1 MLTLMNFRV
10 LLAVSETGSIRHA
23 AQKLGRTPSAVS
35 MSLKQLEESLGA
47 PLFDGDRKANPTR
60 FGWDCVETA
69 RDLLNHYDSACAN
82 LTAKAHTESSHCT
95 VAAVVSFAA
104 EILPAAVRLVRQKV
118 PEFRI
123 SLRESLSVRLGDLV
137 ADGLVDVGFGRGPSS
152 REEVLYEPLF
162 VDRYSLVCEE
172 HHPLAAHSQGVDWDM
187 VLAQPLVAFE
197 NYEGYVRDV
206 LERSPVTLQVSS
218 ASSAFAMIRAGM
230 GSCVMPN
237 LSRSL
242 APGGV
247 RFLPI
252 TDPAAHRTV
261 GILRRRSRRLSP
273 STMLLL
279 DRVRS
284 TVAVQAVRLGLE
296 PVMDQSKTAS

>member
-10 LLAVSETGSIRHA
+10 LVAVAETGSIRVA

-35 MSLKQLEESLGA
+35 MSLKQLEEAIGT
-47 PLFDGDRKANPTR
+47 PLFDGDRKAHPTR
-60 FGWDCVETA
+60 LGWNCVETA
-69 RDLLNHYDSACAN
+69 RDLLNHYDTACASI
-82 LTAKAHTESSHCT
+82 TANARTESSHCT

-104 EILPAAVRLVRQKV
+104 EILPAAVRRVRQKL

-123 SLRESLSVRLGDLV
+123 SLRESLSIRLGDLV
-137 ADGLVDVGFGRGPSS
+137 ADGLVDVAFGRGPSL

-162 VDRYSLVCEE
+162 VDRYSLVCEDN
-172 HHPLAAHSQGVDWDM
+172 HALAIQGAAVGWDT

-197 NYEGYVRDV
+197 NYEGYLREI
-206 LERSPVTLQVSS
+206 LERNPVTLRVSS

-242 APGGV
+242 APTGV

-252 TDPAAHRTV
+252 VDPAAYRTI
-261 GILRRRSRRLSP
+261 GILKRRGRRLSP
-273 STMLLL
+273 ATMLLL
-279 DRVRS
+279 DRVRR
-284 TVAVQAVRLGLE
+284 TVTDQAERLGLE
-296 PVMDQSKTAS
+296 PVTDQPKTDP